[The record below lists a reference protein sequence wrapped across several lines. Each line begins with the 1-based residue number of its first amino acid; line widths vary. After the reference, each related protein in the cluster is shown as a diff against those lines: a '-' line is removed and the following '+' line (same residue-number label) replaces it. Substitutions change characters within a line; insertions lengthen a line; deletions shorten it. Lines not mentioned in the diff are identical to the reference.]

1 MRRRYELTNRQW
13 DRIRRRLPPRHH
25 RGGPG
30 RPWRPH
36 RRLINGILWVLHT
49 GAPWRDLPERYGPW
63 QTAFDRF
70 NRWRQD
76 GTWVRLW
83 RQGLRRLA
91 GRGRIDRA
99 LWIID
104 ASLARASRAAAG
116 ARRAS
121 RQPRRLGGTARTQ
134 LEEPEDHALGRS
146 KGGFGTKVHLLCDGH
161 GIPLAIFATAGQRHE
176 STVFE
181 VVMGRVALPR
191 CRGVRW
197 WPTQEAADTGYHAGR
212 IRGWLARHHIAPV
225 IPTPK
230 DQTPDPAFDK
240 VTYRRRNIIE
250 RLIGW
255 LKECRRLGTRY
266 EKLAVNF
273 VAFWIVAMIHRL
285 LLIG

>member
-1 MRRRYELTNRQW
+1 MRRRYELNNRQW
-13 DRIRRRLPPRHH
+13 ERIRRLLPPLHH
-25 RGGPG
+25 QGGPG
-30 RPWRPH
+30 HPWRPH
-36 RRLINGILWVLHT
+36 RRLINGILWILHT

-83 RQGLRRLA
+83 RQQLRRLD
-91 GRGRIDRA
+91 RSGRIGRD
-99 LWIID
+99 LWVID
-104 ASLARASRAAAG
+104 ASLARASRAAGG
-116 ARRAS
+116 ARHAS
-121 RQPRRLGGTARTQ
+121 AGPRRLGGSSRTQ

-146 KGGFGTKVHLLCDGH
+146 KGGLGTKVHILCDGH
-161 GIPLAIFATAGQRHE
+161 GIGLAIFVTAGQRHE
-176 STVFE
+176 STAFE
-181 VVMGRVALPR
+181 AVMGRVALPGR
-191 CRGVRW
+191 PGGRF
-197 WPTQEAADTGYHAGR
+197 WPAKEAADMGYHAKR
-212 IRGWLARHHIAPV
+212 IRAWLRRHHIEPI

-230 DQTPDPAFDK
+230 KQKPDPAFDK
-240 VTYRRRNIIE
+240 ASYRRRNIVE

-273 VAFWIVAMIHRL
+273 VTFWIVAMIHRM